1 MSGCLAHLRY
11 AFLVRLRRPLHAAAG
26 LLATVALSIVL
37 AGCESGGISRTV
49 HIAERPIWTAGNSW
63 TYRGRGPNGAYTIT
77 RKVLGEGIF
86 EGRDCYQIEGGDARY
101 WYTKQLGYLARTSG
115 DKTVRLAA
123 PPEDWQWPL
132 QVGKQWS
139 ATVTWTD
146 KGEQE
151 RTFVLTGVWLVETYE
166 EVKTPAG
173 TFKAFKV
180 SRREVESGASQEFW
194 YSPEARGWVKIK
206 GVNTA
211 DGNYEEELTAY
222 TAR

>member
-1 MSGCLAHLRY
+1 MSGALTHLGY
-11 AFLVRLRRPLHAAAG
+11 AFLVKRPRRVLAAAG
-26 LLATVALSIVL
+26 LLTALAFSIAL
-37 AGCESGGISRTV
+37 AGCESSGVSRIV
-49 HIAERPIWTAGNSW
+49 QMAERPMWNVGDSW
-63 TYRGRGPNGAYTIT
+63 TYRGRGPAGAYTVT
-77 RKVLGEGIF
+77 RKVLREGIF
-86 EGRDCYQIEGGDARY
+86 AARDCYQIEAGDARY

-115 DKTVRLAA
+115 EKTVRLAS

-146 KGEQE
+146 SGEQE
-151 RTFVLTGVWLVETYE
+151 RTYVLTGVWMVEAYE
-166 EVKTPAG
+166 EVKVPAG

-180 SRREVESGASQEFW
+180 SRREIESGASQDFW
-194 YSPEARGWVKIK
+194 YSSEVKGWIKIRGT
-206 GVNTA
+206 NTA

>member
-1 MSGCLAHLRY
+1 MSGALPHLRY
-11 AFLVRLRRPLHAAAG
+11 ALKVRLRGSIGAAAG
-26 LLATVALSIVL
+26 LLAVLAVALSL

-49 HIAERPIWTAGNSW
+49 HLGERPTWVVGDSW
-63 TYRGRGPNGAYTIT
+63 TYRGRGPNGPYTVT
-77 RKVLGEGIF
+77 RKVVSEGLF
-86 EGRDCYQIEGGDARY
+86 EGRDCYQIQAGDSRY

-123 PPEDWQWPL
+123 PPEDWQWPI
-132 QVGKQWS
+132 QTGKQWS

-146 KGEQE
+146 SGEQT
-151 RTFVLTGVWLVETYE
+151 RTFVLTGVWLVEAYE

-180 SRREVESGASQEFW
+180 SRREIESGASQDFW
-194 YSPEARGWVKIK
+194 YSPQVKGWVKMR
-206 GVNTA
+206 GTNTA

>member
-1 MSGCLAHLRY
+1 
-11 AFLVRLRRPLHAAAG
+11 
-26 LLATVALSIVL
+26 
-37 AGCESGGISRTV
+37 
-49 HIAERPIWTAGNSW
+49 
-63 TYRGRGPNGAYTIT
+63 
-77 RKVLGEGIF
+77 
-86 EGRDCYQIEGGDARY
+86 
-101 WYTKQLGYLARTSG
+101 
-115 DKTVRLAA
+115 VRLAA

-206 GVNTA
+206 GINTA

>member
-1 MSGCLAHLRY
+1 M
-11 AFLVRLRRPLHAAAG
+11 
-26 LLATVALSIVL
+26 LS
-37 AGCESGGISRTV
+37 
-49 HIAERPIWTAGNSW
+49 
-63 TYRGRGPNGAYTIT
+63 
-77 RKVLGEGIF
+77 EGIF
-86 EGRDCYQIEGGDARY
+86 EGRDCYQIEAGDARY

-194 YSPEARGWVKIK
+194 YSPEARGWVKIR
-206 GVNTA
+206 GTEHRRRQLRGRADRLHRALILSAAGSPAATA
-211 DGNYEEELTAY
+211 AGAPR
-222 TAR
+222 AA